1 MGAGR
6 QEDEAFAAWLAPH
19 LGALR
24 RAARAFAEP
33 ADQHDLMQE
42 LMLAV
47 WRARPRFRG
56 ESADTTFVYRVAHNT
71 ALTWK
76 RGETR
81 RRRRRESIEAEMAL
95 RMEAG
100 RHTGGAGLL
109 DRLYDAIRALPP
121 LDRSLIL
128 LSLDGQPYAEIARV
142 HGLSETNVG
151 ARLSR
156 IRARLSDLVEERR
169 RWSLNVSNRPGGPR
183 PTPLTNRPRPI

>member
-24 RAARAFAEP
+24 RVARGFAEP

-56 ESADTTFVYRVAHNT
+56 ESADTTFVHRVAHNT

-76 RGETR
+76 RGENR
-81 RRRRRESIEAEMAL
+81 RRRRREAIEAEMAL
-95 RMEAG
+95 RLTASDESEAVS
-100 RHTGGAGLL
+100 LL
-109 DRLYDAIRALPP
+109 DRLYDAIRTLPP
-121 LDRSLIL
+121 LERSLIL
-128 LSLDGQPYAEIARV
+128 LSLDGQPYAEIARL

-156 IRARLSDLVEERR
+156 VRRRLTDLVEERDDG
-169 RWSLNVSNRPGGPR
+169 V
-183 PTPLTNRPRPI
+183 

>member
-1 MGAGR
+1 MRAGR

-24 RAARAFAEP
+24 RVARAFAEP

-47 WRARPRFRG
+47 WRGRPRFRG

-76 RGETR
+76 RGENR
-81 RRRRRESIEAEMAL
+81 RRRRREAIEAEMAL
-95 RMEAG
+95 RLEADDAPE
-100 RHTGGAGLL
+100 TVSLL
-109 DRLYDAIRALPP
+109 DRLYDAIRTLAP

-128 LSLDGQPYAEIARV
+128 LSLDGQPYAEIARL

-156 IRARLSDLVEERR
+156 VRRRLSDLVEEREDG
-169 RWSLNVSNRPGGPR
+169 V
-183 PTPLTNRPRPI
+183 

>member
-6 QEDEAFAAWLAPH
+6 QEDETFAAWLSPH

-24 RAARAFAEP
+24 RVARAFTEP

-47 WRARPRFRG
+47 WRARPRFRA
-56 ESADTTFVYRVAHNT
+56 ESADATFVYRVAHNT

-76 RGETR
+76 RGENR
-81 RRRRRESIEAEMAL
+81 RRRRREAIEAEMAL
-95 RMEAG
+95 RLTANHAPE
-100 RHTGGAGLL
+100 TSLL
-109 DRLYDAIRALPP
+109 DRLYDAIRTLPP

-128 LSLDGQPYAEIARV
+128 LSLDGQPYAQIARL

-156 IRARLSDLVEERR
+156 VRRRLTDLVEERDDG
-169 RWSLNVSNRPGGPR
+169 V
-183 PTPLTNRPRPI
+183 